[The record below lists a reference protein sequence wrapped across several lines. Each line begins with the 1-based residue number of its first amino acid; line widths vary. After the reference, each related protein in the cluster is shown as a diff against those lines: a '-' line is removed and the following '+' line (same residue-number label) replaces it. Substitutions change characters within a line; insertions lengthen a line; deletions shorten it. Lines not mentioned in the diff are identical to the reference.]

1 MKSFEWG
8 QIWPEL
14 KEFEELGRHRRVVPV
29 VMKILVDDAAPVS
42 LYRALADSNVGTFL
56 LESAE
61 SDGTWSRWSFIGVSS
76 RAWMTAVDG
85 TATWYGDVPEGLI
98 REGTTMEALN
108 SALSELTSEPIEGL
122 PPLTGGLVGTL
133 GWDTL
138 YDWWPHLRREA
149 VAELPTPDA
158 ALCLVDE
165 LVVVDH
171 RENCVWIIA
180 NAINRNNTPEGVERA
195 WQDAVDRVTSIRERL
210 NRPISARAAGLV
222 DAEIPQPQWRV
233 TKDEFKSS
241 LDAAKNYIDAGEANQ
256 VVVSQRAD
264 IDVPADPL
272 DVYRVLRSI
281 NPSPYMLFLR
291 LPDGSKG
298 GFTLVGS
305 SPETLMRVTDRKVMT
320 FPIGGTR
327 PRPTDPLDDARVIE
341 ELKADPKEVREHM
354 MLLDLSK
361 DDLEKVCDPDTIEVF
376 DPMAIKLFS
385 HVIHITSTVIGQLRE
400 GMTSAD
406 CLAATF
412 PAGTLSGA
420 PKERSVGIIDE
431 LEPAR
436 RGLYGG
442 VTGYFDFSG
451 NADLA
456 ITIRTAII
464 KDGQAS
470 VQAGAGV
477 VAQSDSE
484 YEYNETLDK
493 AGAAIK
499 AIQIASQLAERD
511 FSPNP

>member
-42 LYRALADSNVGTFL
+42 LYRALADSRVGTFL

-241 LDAAKNYIDAGEANQ
+241 LDAAKNYIDAGRPIRWLCRN
-256 VVVSQRAD
+256 
-264 IDVPADPL
+264 VPISTCRPIRWTSIA
-272 DVYRVLRSI
+272 YSARST
-281 NPSPYMLFLR
+281 PA
-291 LPDGSKG
+291 
-298 GFTLVGS
+298 
-305 SPETLMRVTDRKVMT
+305 
-320 FPIGGTR
+320 
-327 PRPTDPLDDARVIE
+327 PT
-341 ELKADPKEVREHM
+341 
-354 MLLDLSK
+354 
-361 DDLEKVCDPDTIEVF
+361 CCF
-376 DPMAIKLFS
+376 C
-385 HVIHITSTVIGQLRE
+385 G
-400 GMTSAD
+400 
-406 CLAATF
+406 C
-412 PAGTLSGA
+412 
-420 PKERSVGIIDE
+420 
-431 LEPAR
+431 
-436 RGLYGG
+436 
-442 VTGYFDFSG
+442 
-451 NADLA
+451 
-456 ITIRTAII
+456 RTA
-464 KDGQAS
+464 ART
-470 VQAGAGV
+470 A
-477 VAQSDSE
+477 
-484 YEYNETLDK
+484 LLL
-493 AGAAIK
+493 
-499 AIQIASQLAERD
+499 LARHLKH
-511 FSPNP
+511 S

>member
-1 MKSFEWG
+1 MFFMAVKW
-8 QIWPEL
+8 IPKRLVEL
-14 KEFEELGRHRRVVPV
+14 SLINVAAATGKLFVDTCEAEYNARIEAAADAVLASGRHL
-29 VMKILVDDAAPVS
+29 VM
-42 LYRALADSNVGTFL
+42 
-56 LESAE
+56 
-61 SDGTWSRWSFIGVSS
+61 
-76 RAWMTAVDG
+76 
-85 TATWYGDVPEGLI
+85 
-98 REGTTMEALN
+98 
-108 SALSELTSEPIEGL
+108 
-122 PPLTGGLVGTL
+122 LTGPSGSGKT
-133 GWDTL
+133 TSSNKI
-138 YDWWPHLRREA
+138 A
-149 VAELPTPDA
+149 A
-158 ALCLVDE
+158 ALRARG
-165 LVVVDH
+165 VVAQV
-171 RENCVWIIA
+171 I
-180 NAINRNNTPEGVERA
+180 
-195 WQDAVDRVTSIRERL
+195 
-210 NRPISARAAGLV
+210 
-222 DAEIPQPQWRV
+222 
-233 TKDEFKSS
+233 S
-241 LDAAKNYIDAGEANQ
+241 LDDFF
-256 VVVSQRAD
+256 
-264 IDVPADPL
+264 L
-272 DVYRVLRSI
+272 DLDKY
-281 NPSPYMLFLR
+281 PR
-291 LPDGSKG
+291 LPDGSKD

-420 PKERSVGIIDE
+420 PKERSVDIIDE

-470 VQAGAGV
+470 LQAGAGV